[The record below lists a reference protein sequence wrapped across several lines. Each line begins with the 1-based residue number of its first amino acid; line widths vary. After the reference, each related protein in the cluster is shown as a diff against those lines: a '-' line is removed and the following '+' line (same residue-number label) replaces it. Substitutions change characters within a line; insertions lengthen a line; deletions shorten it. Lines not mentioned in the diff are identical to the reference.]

1 MADPAA
7 GAGEASFFFFT
18 MALARLDGPEVE
30 AMFL

>member
-7 GAGEASFFFFT
+7 GAGFSFFFFT